1 MWKPISYTVS
11 YNGNGA
17 TGGSTAS
24 SSHVYDAARSL
35 TANGFRRS
43 YTLTGDAQGGSAGV
57 KRLDCTWGWK
67 SWNERADGT
76 GSSYGN
82 KASVKNLRATTG
94 TTNLY
99 AQWDEGYVELP
110 DPGTKS
116 DCTFKG
122 WYDAPSGGSLI
133 GKTGDRVSV
142 ASSTTYYARWQP
154 YARIAYYAD
163 GADGAV
169 FSESVEAGCAYR
181 SNSQATAQATKA
193 DCAGFD
199 GWYLDAA
206 CTRPF
211 AEGSIVPEAGLS
223 LYGRNRVTVSY
234 ALTDRTVALFAD
246 RELFADE
253 ARLEPLARIE
263 PPPSRELFYGD
274 RQHCCVPAMVGSRVR
289 RHRAFLNLT
298 LA

>member
-1 MWKPISYTVS
+1 M
-11 YNGNGA
+11 
-17 TGGSTAS
+17 
-24 SSHVYDAARSL
+24 
-35 TANGFRRS
+35 
-43 YTLTGDAQGGSAGV
+43 
-57 KRLDCTWGWK
+57 
-67 SWNERADGT
+67 
-76 GSSYGN
+76 
-82 KASVKNLRATTG
+82 
-94 TTNLY
+94 
-99 AQWDEGYVELP
+99 
-110 DPGTKS
+110 
-116 DCTFKG
+116 
-122 WYDAPSGGSLI
+122 
-133 GKTGDRVSV
+133 
-142 ASSTTYYARWQP
+142 
-154 YARIAYYAD
+154 
-163 GADGAV
+163 
-169 FSESVEAGCAYR
+169 FSESAEAGCAYR

-274 RQHCCVPAMVGSRVR
+274 RLSFDRGSSVWFQQHDRMREATCEAGAYPTAAGEGAPARSARITGNTVAYLQWSVPVYDGIALS
-289 RHRAFLNLT
+289 
-298 LA
+298 